1 MMYEM
6 RLWNTGC
13 LMQGERVTGRA
24 ETFSNCS
31 TVYRVV
37 YHMGNLYI
45 ANSCGN
51 LQIIVGNCTSSALVS
66 EPVGCF
72 LSHNHWLQGS
82 SALTIF
88 LSERTFNHR
97 LRCFS
102 LQFTECSVPHMPC
115 LYHPRYLSLIACGTV
130 SLSVSARAARM
141 AFVASGIHRTLKLAF
156 KS

>member
-1 MMYEM
+1 MYEM

-31 TVYRVV
+31 MVYRVV

-72 LSHNHWLQGS
+72 LSHNHWLQGP
-82 SALTIF
+82 SALRKN
-88 LSERTFNHR
+88 LQSPP
-97 LRCFS
+97 S
-102 LQFTECSVPHMPC
+102 L
-115 LYHPRYLSLIACGTV
+115 LLIAIYLVLRTTHALFV
-130 SLSVSARAARM
+130 PSSLSIADCLWHSIALGL
-141 AFVASGIHRTLKLAF
+141 SKGCQNGIRCLRYSSDVKTRIQVLMEH
-156 KS
+156 